1 MSNIIDVLEQEQLK
15 NDLPPFRPGDT
26 VQVHVKVVEGARE
39 RIQVY
44 EGVVIKIKG
53 GGIRETF
60 TVRRVAYGVGVER
73 TFPLHS
79 PRIDKIVVK
88 REGKVRRAKLYY
100 LRNLTGKAARIKEI
114 RRNK

>member
-1 MSNIIDVLEQEQLK
+1 MSNIIDILEQEQLK
-15 NDLPPFRPGDT
+15 NDIPAFRPGDT
-26 VQVHVKVVEGARE
+26 VQVHVKVVEGTRE
-39 RIQVY
+39 RIQVF

-88 REGKVRRAKLYY
+88 RHGKVRRAKLYY
-100 LRNLTGKAARIKEI
+100 LRELTGKAARIKEI
-114 RRNK
+114 RRG

>member
-1 MSNIIDVLEQEQLK
+1 MSNLIDVLEQEQLK
-15 NDLPPFRPGDT
+15 TDIPAFRPGDT
-26 VQVHVKVVEGARE
+26 VQVHVKVIEGTRE
-39 RIQVY
+39 RIQVF
-44 EGVVIKIKG
+44 EGVVIKQKG

-60 TVRRVAYGVGVER
+60 TVRRIAYGVGVER

-88 REGKVRRAKLYY
+88 RHGKVRRAKLYY

-114 RRNK
+114 RRDK